1 MCKICQLR
9 VLLCQLL
16 KATIVPGTACG
27 HKPPVRPTVRF
38 KFKSFSPH
46 KWSQHLRGQKSLST
60 QYETSFVKR
69 REPKITVWGKNK
81 LDQEWESTHAKKNV
95 AIFEEMTE

>member
-1 MCKICQLR
+1 MPAALSNKIRAQCKLCQLR

-27 HKPPVRPTVRF
+27 HKPPVRPTVQF

-46 KWSQHLRGQKSLST
+46 KWSQQLRGQNL
-60 QYETSFVKR
+60 
-69 REPKITVWGKNK
+69 
-81 LDQEWESTHAKKNV
+81 
-95 AIFEEMTE
+95 